1 MFANKK
7 KVVQKKEEP
16 HPDSRVASI
25 EKESGISFA
34 DVNIHYASSK
44 PKELNA
50 HAYAYGNDVYL
61 GPGQEKHLRH
71 ELGHVVQQRQGIVRP
86 TMQLKGFPI
95 NTDSVL
101 EKKADHISIENE
113 YMNKSNKIIQR
124 ISYEITDF
132 VYRMKYNRTH
142 FKFIKQLSIAKAE
155 NRVTMLRKRI
165 NQYANNIAESAS
177 NEDLG
182 KCVNVLTD
190 DISIERLVYF
200 MKEDASSQAFIT
212 LMKHNDPNTRLAVL
226 KSYLTQRIRSAAYMS
241 DDDFGDYVLILMEP
255 DRTNPIFSALP
266 TELLGASS
274 TVFIR
279 EVCEEEAEQITQSGK
294 LIRHKDVR
302 NAIWFKDPRAENHV
316 TSTHVVTFTL
326 SKALKDFGNVFIDF
340 ATINQGGEASYPDG
354 IIFKSGAE
362 QGCYGVGAQML
373 DRLNSAISD
382 ITVVKK
388 QL

>member
-86 TMQLKGFPI
+86 TMQLKGFPV

-113 YMNKSNKIIQR
+113 YMNESNKIIQR

-132 VYRMKYNRTH
+132 VYSMKYKKVH
-142 FKFIKQLSIAKAE
+142 FQFINQLSIAKD
-155 NRVTMLRKRI
+155 NTRRVRMLKRYI
-165 NQYANNIAESAS
+165 NQHANNIAESADDG
-177 NEDLG
+177 DLL
-182 KCVNVLTD
+182 KCAKVLTD
-190 DISIERLVYF
+190 DINIERLVCF
-200 MKEDASSQAFIT
+200 MKEDAGSQAFIT
-212 LMKHNDPNTRLAVL
+212 SLNRIDPNIRSAIL
-226 KSYLTQRIRSAAYMS
+226 KSYLTKRIRSAASMS
-241 DDDFGDYVLILMEP
+241 DDDLRGYVSILT
-255 DRTNPIFSALP
+255 DTATTNPIFSVLP
-266 TELLGASS
+266 NGLLGADSDA
-274 TVFIR
+274 FIR
-279 EVCEEEAEQITQSGK
+279 EVCKEEAEQIKKKGG
-294 LIRHKDVR
+294 LIRHKDVS

-316 TSTHVVTFTL
+316 VSTHKVSFTL
-326 SKALKDFGNVFIDF
+326 NKALKDFGNVFIDF
-340 ATINQGGEASYPDG
+340 GIANTGGEASYPDG

-373 DRLNSAISD
+373 DRLNSAIIN
-382 ITVVKK
+382 ITVAKK
-388 QL
+388 